1 MKCPW
6 LNNQHGSVLL
16 FTTVTL
22 VLLLVFGGLAID
34 LTYFGTVR
42 RELQRSM
49 DAAALAGA
57 GNLGFNDTA
66 FPAVRAA
73 AQNYAG
79 LNGYSDPDP
88 AKRGVSLNLNV
99 ANDLNGQIVLG
110 IWNGNNF
117 TPSLN
122 GTQVNAVLCQYARPI
137 PTSFLQLLGM
147 TNLAVSARAIAVTN
161 PPLLPPTPCVFPM
174 ALSGCAFTDAEAFS
188 SQGCGAAAT
197 FITSSGKDP
206 DAKAGTNTAAW
217 ANLCGTST
225 PSAPQTQDA
234 INGAAAGTCSPGCT
248 TPQTGT
254 TIGTNNGMQQ
264 SVFDL
269 LEEKFKEQFNASGT
283 HQVTDSNGNTTY
295 NGPGWKVY
303 VPVIQT
309 ACPPGPING
318 PQQITSWTE
327 MVITQVI
334 NHGDCAVS
342 NPADTNSWPVCPPP
356 LNPSGEDKVPNRR
369 AVFGRYSCNFFP
381 SPPNPLPA
389 PISALATKLRLVK

>member
-1 MKCPW
+1 MKCHW

-22 VLLLVFGGLAID
+22 VLLLVFGGIAID
-34 LTYFGTVR
+34 LTYFGSVR

-57 GNLGFNDTA
+57 GNLGFDDT
-66 FPAVRAA
+66 VSRVNGRAA
-73 AQNYAG
+73 AETYAG
-79 LNGYSDPDP
+79 LNGYSDPAAGVIRASDPNLQIDLGFWNGANFDP
-88 AKRGVSLNLNV
+88 AG
-99 ANDLNGQIVLG
+99 
-110 IWNGNNF
+110 
-117 TPSLN
+117 TP
-122 GTQVNAVLCQYARPI
+122 VNAVQCQFATTL

-147 TNLAVSARAIAVTN
+147 PNLAVSARAIAVTN
-161 PPLLPPTPCVFPM
+161 PPLNPPTPCVFPM
-174 ALSGCAFTDAEAFS
+174 ALSGCAFTNAGAFNS
-188 SQGCGAAAT
+188 LGCGAAAT

-264 SVFDL
+264 SVFNL
-269 LEEKFKEQFNASGT
+269 LESTFIEQFNKSGT
-283 HQVTDSNGNTTY
+283 QTVTDSSNNVTY
-295 NGPGWKVY
+295 SGPGWKVF
-303 VPVIQT
+303 VPVIET

-342 NPADTNSWPVCPPP
+342 NSADSNSWPVCPPP
-356 LNPSGEDKVPNRR
+356 LNPSGEPKVPNRR
-369 AVFGRYSCNFFP
+369 AVFGRYNCSFFP
-381 SPPNPLPA
+381 SPPSPLPG
-389 PISALATKLRLVK
+389 PISALATRLRLVK